1 MIRVGTR
8 FEQDSRRFEN
18 ARSMLGAEIRPRQL
32 PYSRFV
38 TGKFK
43 RKNKRFWPAV
53 LRCGLHTCATELRTP
68 LPMTTTPVL
77 TIHPMASAFVR
88 RRGPF
93 HGHGHVHGRCQV
105 PAIERSM
112 KLSGS
117 RAVYHRSVAALVA
130 TPVFLPRRR
139 VARLS
144 AIPGRYFSSS
154 LPPSLARGRCA
165 AVSLVHRLR
174 P

>member
-1 MIRVGTR
+1 MIRVGTP

-18 ARSMLGAEIRPRQL
+18 ALSMLGAATCPHQL

-38 TGKFK
+38 TGKFT
-43 RKNKRFWPAV
+43 RESERFWPAV
-53 LRCGLHTCATELRTP
+53 LCCGLYTAANELRTP

-77 TIHPMASAFVR
+77 TFHPMASAFVR
-88 RRGPF
+88 RLGHF
-93 HGHGHVHGRCQV
+93 HGHGHCQV
-105 PAIERSM
+105 PVIERSM

-117 RAVYHRSVAALVA
+117 RAVHHRSVAALVA

-139 VARLS
+139 AARLS

-165 AVSLVHRLR
+165 AVSLVHRPR